1 MNSSIVHRLLWGAF
15 IVVVGVVFLLNQVG
29 LISMDI
35 GELFRTYW
43 PVFLIVFGLQGMLL
57 QQVWWNLLT
66 VIIGCYFL
74 GRNLGYLDWSFGDF
88 ARILGP
94 IAIILFGLSLIFRG
108 NRPGCGN
115 RHSKHEGWN
124 PVHPGSPYEPP
135 EPNEPQVPPVPPGP
149 PPAPPELEEFERRSS
164 INLDKEPQQER
175 PNDYGF
181 SRGERTP
188 PPPNPG
194 PDPADPYDSWPNG
207 AGRREWR
214 DWKHAYKHAHNA
226 HRHAHNAHRHAHN
239 AHRHEHSRFIG
250 DVHLGNDYWEL
261 RPMNISH
268 FIGDT
273 TLDLTK
279 AQIPVGETRVYVSS
293 FIGDVKVFVPNDLGV
308 GIQVVSS
315 SLIGDV
321 KVLGQKRGGL
331 FNQMTVETP
340 LFPDADK
347 RVVLIVSSFIGD
359 VRVTKV
365 G

>member
-1 MNSSIVHRLLWGAF
+1 MNSSIVHRLLWGAL

-35 GELFRTYW
+35 GDLFRTYW

-57 QQVWWNLLT
+57 QQVWWNLIT
-66 VIIGCYFL
+66 VLVGCYFL
-74 GRNLGYLDWSFGDF
+74 GRNLELVEWGFGDF
-88 ARILGP
+88 IRILGP
-94 IAIILFGLSLIFRG
+94 VAIILFGLSLIFRG
-108 NRPGCGN
+108 NRPSCRN
-115 RHSKHEGWN
+115 SRSHHQKHEGWN
-124 PVHPGSPYEPP
+124 PIDPQPP
-135 EPNEPQVPPVPPGP
+135 TPPMPPGP
-149 PPAPPELEEFERRSS
+149 PPAPPELEDFERRSG
-164 INLDKEPQQER
+164 INLGKEPKAEHSD
-175 PNDYGF
+175 DYGF
-181 SRGERTP
+181 NNRKHASP
-188 PPPNPG
+188 PPPNP
-194 PDPADPYDSWPNG
+194 DPYGSWKNG
-207 AGRREWR
+207 GDHKDWW
-214 DWKHAYKHAHNA
+214 DWKHAGKNA
-226 HRHAHNAHRHAHN
+226 
-239 AHRHEHSRFIG
+239 HSRFIG
-250 DVHLGNDYWEL
+250 DAHFGKDYWEL

-293 FIGDVKVFVPNDLGV
+293 FIGDVKVYVPNDLGV

-331 FNQMTVETP
+331 FNQITEETP
-340 LFPDADK
+340 FFQDADK
-347 RVVLIVSSFIGD
+347 RVILIVSSFIGD

>member
-1 MNSSIVHRLLWGAF
+1 MNTSIVHRLLWGAF
-15 IVVVGVVFLLNQVG
+15 IVVIGVVFLLNQVG

-35 GELFRTYW
+35 GDLFRTYW
-43 PVFLIVFGLQGMLL
+43 PVFMIVFGLQGMLL
-57 QQVWWNLLT
+57 QRVWWNLLT

-74 GRNLGYLDWSFGDF
+74 GRNLGMLEWSFGDF

-94 IAIILFGLSLIFRG
+94 VAVILFGLSLIFRG
-108 NRPGCGN
+108 NRPSHQHRHRH
-115 RHSKHEGWN
+115 RHSHQKHEGWN
-124 PVHPGSPYEPP
+124 PVHPGSPHEPP
-135 EPNEPQVPPVPPGP
+135 IPPVPPGP

-164 INLDKEPQQER
+164 INLGKEPKAEER
-175 PNDYGF
+175 PHDYGF
-181 SRGERTP
+181 SRRGPATP
-188 PPPNPG
+188 PPPNPEPYWKDGSG
-194 PDPADPYDSWPNG
+194 PKDGWWGDSK
-207 AGRREWR
+207 
-214 DWKHAYKHAHNA
+214 DWKDSCKNS
-226 HRHAHNAHRHAHN
+226 
-239 AHRHEHSRFIG
+239 HSRFIG
-250 DVHLGNDYWEL
+250 DVHFGNDYWEL

-331 FNQMTVETP
+331 FNQMSVETP
-340 LFPDADK
+340 FFPDSDK

>member
-1 MNSSIVHRLLWGAF
+1 MNSSIVHRLLLGAF
-15 IVVVGVVFLLNQVG
+15 IVTVGVAFLLNQVG

-43 PVFLIVFGLQGMLL
+43 PVLLIVFGLQGMLL

-74 GRNLGYLDWSFGDF
+74 GKNLGLLDWSFGDF

-94 IAIILFGLSLIFRG
+94 VAIILFGLSLIFRG
-108 NRPGCGN
+108 NRPSCRNGHPKN
-115 RHSKHEGWN
+115 EGWN
-124 PVHPGSPYEPP
+124 SVHPGSPHEPP
-135 EPNEPQVPPVPPGP
+135 IPPVPPGP

-164 INLDKEPQQER
+164 VNLNKEPREER

-181 SRGERTP
+181 SRRETSP
-188 PPPNPG
+188 PPPRSDAYG
-194 PDPADPYDSWPNG
+194 GWKGGADHK
-207 AGRREWR
+207 EWW
-214 DWKHAYKHAHNA
+214 DWKNKNS
-226 HRHAHNAHRHAHN
+226 
-239 AHRHEHSRFIG
+239 HSRFIG
-250 DVHLGNDYWEL
+250 DVHFGNDYWEL

-293 FIGDVKVFVPNDLGV
+293 FIGDVKVFVPNDLAV